1 MKCALRPLRWKKKQQ
16 NKQKILSPQG
26 ASFGTKVSS
35 SFLFN
40 CHQRPTVSLKNTGN
54 STVCSAHSR
63 ALLNTLLLKS
73 NKVFFSNFLWK
84 TPAFEGGVGIQQILF
99 YCGFLAHLTLALKVN
114 WGTLYDGA
122 LRLLLRVNLCW
133 KYIWSWFILH
143 LAPSSS
149 SPSSGGGWKSSRSW
163 CIAEWLRRASPSHR
177 WHRTYGL
184 ISRKKR
190 HYKYSITASTLS

>member
-99 YCGFLAHLTLALKVN
+99 YCGFLAHLTLAFEGELGKF
-114 WGTLYDGA
+114 
-122 LRLLLRVNLCW
+122 
-133 KYIWSWFILH
+133 IW
-143 LAPSSS
+143 
-149 SPSSGGGWKSSRSW
+149 W
-163 CIAEWLRRASPSHR
+163 CIALAFEGEFVLEIYLVMVYLTPCTKQFKPFKW
-177 WHRTYGL
+177 WGVE
-184 ISRKKR
+184 I
-190 HYKYSITASTLS
+190 